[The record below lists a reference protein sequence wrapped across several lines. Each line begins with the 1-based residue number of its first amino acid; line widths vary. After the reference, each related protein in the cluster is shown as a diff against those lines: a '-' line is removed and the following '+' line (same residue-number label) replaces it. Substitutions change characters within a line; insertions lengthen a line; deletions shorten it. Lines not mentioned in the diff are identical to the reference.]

1 MEEKNS
7 STESE
12 GAKIQ
17 NHRQLRRQQKKHG
30 LLDVDEKTRTL
41 DVDDSTKSS
50 YKIYVHTKILIGA
63 SRGSSQFQNS

>member
-17 NHRQLRRQQKKHG
+17 NHRQLRRQQKNTDFWTLTKKHG
-30 LLDVDEKTRTL
+30 LL

-50 YKIYVHTKILIGA
+50 YKIYVQK
-63 SRGSSQFQNS
+63 F